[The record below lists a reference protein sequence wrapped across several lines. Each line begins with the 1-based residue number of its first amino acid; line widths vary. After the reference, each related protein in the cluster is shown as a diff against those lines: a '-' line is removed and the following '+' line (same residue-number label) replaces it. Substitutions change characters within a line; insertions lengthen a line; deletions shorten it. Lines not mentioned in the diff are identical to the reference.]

1 LLTWQ
6 RCKLQD
12 AAGVSDVPKAE
23 IINPPNLLRR
33 KVSGSGPISQEML
46 TRAKAAVEN
55 LTAQFSE
62 LLKKD
67 IEKVSALH
75 AEGLADPARRL
86 DIVKAIFEVM
96 HDLRGQA
103 GTFDYPLVTR
113 VGSSLCRFVE
123 NLEACDDRCY
133 EVIGVHVE
141 ALNAI
146 LRHAVRGDGGPL
158 GQEIADGLERAVKKI
173 LS

>member
-1 LLTWQ
+1 MP
-6 RCKLQD
+6 D
-12 AAGVSDVPKAE
+12 IPKAE

-75 AEGLADPARRL
+75 GEGLAADAARRL
-86 DIVKAIFEVM
+86 DIAKAIFEVM